1 MEKKVTVIEATQKNE
16 VLEEA
21 NLRVCAYCRVSSMH
35 EDQQNSFAAQVTY
48 YTEYISKNSNWIFAG
63 IYADEGISGTSK
75 EKRVDFLRL
84 IKDCEYK
91 MIDFIITKSISRFA
105 RNTADCIE
113 IVRKLK
119 ALGVGVYF
127 EKENINTLSQES
139 ELILSVLSSIAQ
151 EESSSLS
158 TNIRWSNQKKF
169 SQGIFHRPTGKL
181 LGYQYDE
188 TVNNLVIVPDEAVII
203 KRIFKEYIGGKGALR
218 IARDFN
224 IEGVPTVTGAKWR
237 DATIR
242 GMIKNEKYCGDVIL
256 QKSIT
261 KDEVTFKRQKNKGE
275 LPRYYIKDN
284 HPPIVSR
291 DDFELAQK
299 ITEQR
304 LLLKGLNP
312 NVIAKQG
319 NRYVF
324 SSKLIC
330 GCCGCNFKR
339 VTYNPPKANKYIAWR
354 CNSYTDE
361 FIKGCGSSY
370 IKNNTLEFCFIKMFN
385 RLYSNLD
392 VLLIPYRDYL
402 DQLGNFQTKADIKE
416 LDDNM
421 KDLTFQLQ
429 IIRNL
434 STKGLIDTVLL
445 NAQVNEVYTKM
456 NEIKRKKQVIYETHL
471 CENTNLKETQNLIEC
486 IKSQPHLLEEMNEKL
501 FEEIIEKVI
510 VHSKFCV
517 TFVLRNGMELKEDI
531 GG

>member
-1 MEKKVTVIEATQKNE
+1 MVKKVTVIESTQKNE
-16 VLEEA
+16 AIEEA
-21 NLRVCAYCRVSSMH
+21 TLRVCAYCRVSSMH
-35 EDQQNSFAAQVTY
+35 EDQQNSFSAQVTY

-75 EKRVDFLRL
+75 DKRLDFLRL

-169 SQGIFHRPTGKL
+169 SQGKFHRPTGRL
-181 LGYQYDE
+181 LGYQYNE
-188 TVNNLVIVPDEAVII
+188 NTKNLEIVPHEAII
-203 KRIFKEYIGGKGALR
+203 IERIFKEYISGKGALR

-224 IEGVPTVTGAKWR
+224 IEEVPTVTGAKWR
-237 DATIR
+237 DTTIR
-242 GMIKNEKYCGDVIL
+242 GMIRNEKYCGDLIL

-261 KDEVTFKRQKNKGE
+261 KDEVTFKRKKNKGE
-275 LPRYYIKDN
+275 LPKYYIKDN

-291 DDFELAQK
+291 ADFELAQK

-304 LLLKGLNP
+304 RLLKGLSSS
-312 NVIAKQG
+312 VIAKQT

-324 SSKLIC
+324 SSKIIC
-330 GCCGCNFKR
+330 GCCGCKFKR

-385 RLYSNLD
+385 RLYSNID

-402 DQLGNFQTKADIKE
+402 NQLANFETKMEIKD
-416 LDDNM
+416 LDENM

-429 IIRNL
+429 ILRNL
-434 STKGLIDTVLL
+434 SAKGLLSPVLL
-445 NAQVNEVYTKM
+445 NTQVNELYTKM
-456 NEIKRKKQVIYETHL
+456 NEIKRKKQIIYEAHL
-471 CENTNLKETQNLIEC
+471 SEDINLKETHTLIEC
-486 IKSQPHLLEEMNEKL
+486 IKSHPSFLEEMDEEL
-501 FEEIIEKVI
+501 FKAIIEKVV

-517 TFVLRNGMELKEDI
+517 TFILKNGMTLEEVI